1 MIEGLGC
8 VWLEVA
14 DLERSVVFY
23 RDGLR
28 FQVEDGADPAASRV
42 ILRAGDLRLCLVQGR
57 STGRR
62 RGAGVCLALDVT
74 GLDAYR
80 EAIVARGI
88 ASTAPVDLDG
98 ARWFSVRDP
107 DGYVWQFH
115 QGTD

>member
-14 DLERSVVFY
+14 DLERSVAFY

-28 FQVEDGADPAASRV
+28 FQVEHTADALEPGV
-42 ILRAGDLRLCLVQGR
+42 VLRAGDLRVCLVQGG
-57 STGRR
+57 SGSRR
-62 RGAGVCLALDVT
+62 RGAGISLALDVT

-80 EAIVARGI
+80 DALVARGI
-88 ASTAPVDLDG
+88 GSTAPVDRDG
-98 ARWFSVRDP
+98 ARSFKVRDP

-115 QGTD
+115 QGSA

>member
-14 DLERSVVFY
+14 DLERSVAFY

-28 FQVEDGADPAASRV
+28 FQVDHGADALAAGV
-42 ILRAGDLRLCLVQGR
+42 VLRAGDLRVCLVEVG

-62 RGAGVCLALDVT
+62 RGAGIRLALDVA

-80 EAIVARGI
+80 DALVARGI
-88 ASTAPVDLDG
+88 GSTAPVDRDG
-98 ARWFSVRDP
+98 ARHFSVRDP
-107 DGYVWQFH
+107 DGYLWQFY
-115 QGTD
+115 QGTA